1 MLKIKRIEEL
11 ESLLEEKDLT
21 IDNLKKTIIDE
32 VVQKR
37 QLKMEILALEDS
49 QKMLI

>member
-11 ESLLEEKDLT
+11 EGLLEEKDLT
-21 IDNLKKTIIDE
+21 IVNLKKTIIDE

-37 QLKMEILALEDS
+37 
-49 QKMLI
+49 